1 MAAQVRGRALGRGSA
16 APPAPAPTVAKR
28 PPRTSAPGEARSV
41 PRHLGP
47 MFRDRRHAGVLL
59 GERLLP
65 LGLARPVVLGLPR
78 GGVVVAAEVARALG
92 APLDVLVVRKL
103 GAPGNPELGI
113 GAIAE
118 GGVTVRNEGLIAR
131 LRVTPAELEAVTARE
146 AAELERRTRAYR
158 RGRAPLP
165 LAGCTAVVV
174 DDGLATGYTA
184 RAAVAAARA
193 RGAAAVVLAVPV
205 AAPETVTE
213 FAALVDRVVCV
224 DLPGF
229 LFAVGASY
237 ADFSQTSDE
246 EVERLLAGGGPEA
259 PQVREVAVAGGG
271 VTLPGTLT
279 VPPGSRGVVLFA
291 HGSGSSRHSP
301 RNRAVAAALQEQGL
315 ATLLFDLLTP
325 AEEADRAHVFDIP
338 LLGERL
344 AAATGW
350 LRRYAAE
357 VAGLPVGYFGAST
370 GAGAALWAAAGD
382 PAVAAVVGRGGR
394 PDLAGPRLGEVA
406 APTLLIVGGRDP
418 VVLELNREA
427 QAALRSECRLEVV
440 PGATHLFEEPGALE
454 QVSRLAGDWFRRW
467 MPGDA

>member
-1 MAAQVRGRALGRGSA
+1 
-16 APPAPAPTVAKR
+16 
-28 PPRTSAPGEARSV
+28 
-41 PRHLGP
+41 

-65 LGLARPVVLGLPR
+65 LRLARPVVLGLPR
-78 GGVVVAAEVARALG
+78 GGVVVAAEVARTLG

-118 GGVTVRNEGLIAR
+118 GGIAVHNGGLIAR
-131 LRVTPAELEAVTARE
+131 LGVGRAELEAVTARE

-158 RGRAPLP
+158 RGRPPLS
-165 LAGCTAVVV
+165 LEGCTAVVV

-205 AAPETVTE
+205 AAPETAAE
-213 FAALVDRVVCV
+213 FADLVDRVVCV
-224 DLPGF
+224 DLPDL

-246 EVERLLAGGGPEA
+246 EVERLLAGSGQEPSR
-259 PQVREVAVAGGG
+259 VSEVVVEGGG
-271 VTLPGTLT
+271 VSLPGTLS
-279 VPPGSRGVVLFA
+279 VPVGAHGVVLFA

-301 RNRAVAAALQEQGL
+301 RNRAVAAALQQEGL

-325 AEEADRAHVFDIP
+325 AEEADRALVFDIP

-344 AAATGW
+344 AAATTW
-350 LRRYAAE
+350 LRRSPVE
-357 VAGLPVGYFGAST
+357 VAHLPVGYFGAST

-382 PAVAAVVGRGGR
+382 RSVAAVVSRGGR
-394 PDLAGPRLGEVA
+394 PDLAGSRLGEVA

-418 VVLELNREA
+418 VVLDLNREA
-427 QAALRSECRLEVV
+427 QAALRAECRLEVV
-440 PGATHLFEEPGALE
+440 REATHLFEEPGTLE
-454 QVSRLAGDWFRRW
+454 QVSRLAGDWFRLW